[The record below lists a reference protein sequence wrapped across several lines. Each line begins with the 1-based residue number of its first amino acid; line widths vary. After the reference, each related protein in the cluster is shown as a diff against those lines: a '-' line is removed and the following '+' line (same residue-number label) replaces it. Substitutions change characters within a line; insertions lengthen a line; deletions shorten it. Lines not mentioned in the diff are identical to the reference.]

1 MGTSMG
7 PREKDLF
14 WRLNEYADNMIREGQ
29 YIKKVIKEIKRERE

>member
-1 MGTSMG
+1 MTSMG
-7 PREKDLF
+7 PREKDLL